1 LEEVRDGGNA
11 KEVQKGPL
19 LEDFCN
25 FWKMTISSAKIEQ
38 AERMEIDSI
47 QILHFHLLLSINHL
61 LCFCPIY
68 SLLFFSF
75 FLSYNS

>member
-38 AERMEIDSI
+38 AERMMEIDSI
-47 QILHFHLLLSINHL
+47 QILHFHL